1 MDAGWSKWTH
11 KHTYNALSAVGV
23 IFGQETSKLLYTW
36 VSEISVVQCAKKTPQ
51 KNTCFKNWT
60 GTSSPMES
68 DIILE
73 GFLAAE
79 KQHGVHYIN
88 SVGVG
93 DSSVY
98 PTLVSNV
105 PGWGS
110 GLKPRS
116 DHPCQLGHIL
126 SGSSGSDPVY
136 KISRS
141 DPDSVLDQV
150 H

>member
-1 MDAGWSKWTH
+1 MDAGWSKRTH

-23 IFGQETSKLLYTW
+23 IFGQETGKLLYLG
-36 VSEISVVQCAKKTPQ
+36 VRNKYCSVCKKDPT
-51 KNTCFKNWT
+51 KEHTCFKNWT
-60 GTSSPMES
+60 GTSSSMES

-79 KQHGVHYIN
+79 KQHGVRYIN
-88 SVGVG
+88 FVGDG

-105 PGWGS
+105 PGWGI
-110 GLKPRS
+110 
-116 DHPCQLGHIL
+116 Q
-126 SGSSGSDPVY
+126 
-136 KISRS
+136 SRS
-141 DPDSVLDQV
+141 KSVLIM